1 MGMAIAPYLFG
12 RHSFPRCRVVLDRG
26 ASSQAYS
33 PRTGPGK
40 MIMDYVKVASA
51 SDVAEGVLVP
61 VEAGGLKLLVTKV
74 GGTYYAAQRKCPHL
88 GFNLCRGKIEGEAVV
103 CPLHK
108 AKFDLKTGQIERDP
122 RLLFIGMKA
131 KTDLTTYPVKEEDGA
146 LHVAVP
152 KPA

>member
-1 MGMAIAPYLFG
+1 
-12 RHSFPRCRVVLDRG
+12 
-26 ASSQAYS
+26 
-33 PRTGPGK
+33 

-51 SDVAEGVLVP
+51 SDVAEGAIVP

-108 AKFDLKTGQIERDP
+108 AKFDLKSGQIERDP